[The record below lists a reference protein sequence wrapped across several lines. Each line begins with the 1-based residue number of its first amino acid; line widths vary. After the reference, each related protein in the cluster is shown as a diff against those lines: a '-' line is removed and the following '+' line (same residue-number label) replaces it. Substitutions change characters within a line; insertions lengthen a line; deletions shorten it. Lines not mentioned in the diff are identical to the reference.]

1 VDAEPLNGSDVFVV
15 REFLTAEECAALIA
29 RGEQLGFAPASISYA
44 TGAVFD
50 PNIRDN
56 DRTILDDPALAAEWW
71 ERIRPFLPEQ
81 IDHWQACGVSTRF
94 KYYRYDPGQKFAAHR
109 DGRVVHDDEVSQ
121 LTFMVYLNGEVGG
134 GETVFSLLDIS
145 VRPEAGKALLF
156 KHKMLHEGAAVLS
169 GRKYVIRTDVM
180 YRKVV
185 ETEGA

>member
-1 VDAEPLNGSDVFVV
+1 VDAEQLSGSDVFVV
-15 REFLTAEECAALIA
+15 HDFLTAEECTALIA
-29 RGEQLGFAPASISYA
+29 RGEQLGFEPASISYA

-50 PNIRDN
+50 PTIRDN
-56 DRTILDDPALAAEWW
+56 DRTILDDPDLAAAWW
-71 ERIRPFLPEQ
+71 ERVRPFLPER
-81 IDHWQACGVSTRF
+81 IDRWLACGVSARF

-134 GETVFSLLDIS
+134 GETDFPPLGLS

-156 KHKMLHEGAAVLS
+156 KHKLLHEGAAVLS

-185 ETEGA
+185 EDEEA